1 MGNVYDMVTE
11 RILKQMEQG
20 VIPWQK
26 SWMTVCDGAYNR
38 ISKKSYSLINQLML
52 MHHGEY
58 ATFKQWK
65 ELGGTIRKGEKA
77 EQVVFWKM
85 QEAEEE
91 KNGEIIKK
99 TVPLL
104 RYYNVF
110 HISQVDG
117 VESEMVNKLIEHDGI
132 KEAEDVK
139 NNYAKREQLEIK
151 EIITDKACYIPQ
163 LDQIS
168 MPCKEQF
175 SDIKKFYST
184 LFHEMVHSTGHV
196 KRLNR
201 IDRTAFFGSE
211 AYSKEELV
219 AQMGSSLLCYLLGY
233 ENTDTINNDVNYIRG
248 WLAHLKDNTRELV
261 SAGAL
266 AQRAVDYVMNTVY
279 QTA

>member
-91 KNGEIIKK
+91 KNGKIRTCKK
-99 TVPLL
+99 
-104 RYYNVF
+104 
-110 HISQVDG
+110 
-117 VESEMVNKLIEHDGI
+117 
-132 KEAEDVK
+132 
-139 NNYAKREQLEIK
+139 
-151 EIITDKACYIPQ
+151 
-163 LDQIS
+163 
-168 MPCKEQF
+168 
-175 SDIKKFYST
+175 
-184 LFHEMVHSTGHV
+184 
-196 KRLNR
+196 
-201 IDRTAFFGSE
+201 
-211 AYSKEELV
+211 
-219 AQMGSSLLCYLLGY
+219 
-233 ENTDTINNDVNYIRG
+233 
-248 WLAHLKDNTRELV
+248 
-261 SAGAL
+261 
-266 AQRAVDYVMNTVY
+266 
-279 QTA
+279 

>member
-184 LFHEMVHSTGHV
+184 LFHEMVHSTGAK
-196 KRLNR
+196 KRL
-201 IDRTAFFGSE
+201 DREIKNNFGSE
-211 AYSKEELV
+211 KYSKEELV
-219 AQMGSSLLCYLLGY
+219 AEIG
-233 ENTDTINNDVNYIRG
+233 
-248 WLAHLKDNTRELV
+248 
-261 SAGAL
+261 SAGL
-266 AQRAVDYVMNTVY
+266 MNMLGLETEY
-279 QTA
+279 TFSNSTAYLQSWIKVLKNDNRFIISASSKAEKAIHYILNGKQGLD